1 MSVLYGD
8 KRNGPNS
15 APNLDHVPSKLALRI
30 AFAAVSLFIVAA
42 SLTLAQ
48 SLRCRYLGACSLT
61 SRPANDARPVD
72 DALSP
77 QDGCGAAK
85 GDQRPDSDGRK
96 ACMLNEAARTFE
108 ASDDASATAGKQQ
121 LLDSYNWGRTLECVT
136 SASICAAQ
144 GCYSNYLGETDA
156 SALHRTEALGL
167 LRDAESKCAAA
178 SMSSLADGRYL
189 ARSSRGCGAK
199 AESIPLEIRKGEIS
213 WRHELNG
220 ISYQWRGWINSSGAI
235 EAYVGMGAGYAAVG
249 QFGEGDRNVTMQYPQ
264 CDSPI
269 SMQIINKLTN

>member
-8 KRNGPNS
+8 KPTGPGS

-30 AFAAVSLFIVAA
+30 AFAVVSLFIVAA

-48 SLRCRYLGACSLT
+48 SLRCRFFGACVLT
-61 SRPANDARPVD
+61 SRQANVAHPVD
-72 DALSP
+72 DAVAS
-77 QDGCGAAK
+77 QGACAATQ
-85 GDQRPDSDGRK
+85 GDQRPDPDARK
-96 ACMLNEAARTFE
+96 ACMLSEAARTFE
-108 ASDDASATAGKQQ
+108 TSDDANARAGKEQ
-121 LLDSYNWGRTLECVT
+121 LLDSYNWGRVRECVA
-136 SASICAAQ
+136 SASTCAAQ
-144 GCYSNYLGETDA
+144 GCYSNYLGEADV

-167 LRDAESKCAAA
+167 LQDAESKCGAA
-178 SMSSLADGRYL
+178 SLSSLADGRYL
-189 ARSSRGCGAK
+189 GRSGRGCGAK

-249 QFGEGDRNVTMQYPQ
+249 QFGDGERNVTMQYPQ